1 MEKTFEYR
9 YFSLPPQDIA
19 YLRFILES
27 YDGLCFMRTLDNR
40 SGVVEVAWSAS
51 QSNDAQRLLA
61 ALQKEIAL
69 CEISQP
75 AEIAPL

>member
-40 SGVVEVAWSAS
+40 SGVIEIAWPPS
-51 QSNDAQRLLA
+51 QRDDAQQLLA
-61 ALQKEIAL
+61 ALHEEIAL
-69 CEISQP
+69 HQIPPPEKVP
-75 AEIAPL
+75 PL

>member
-1 MEKTFEYR
+1 MENTFEYR

-40 SGVVEVAWSAS
+40 SGVIEVAWPVS
-51 QSNDAQRLLA
+51 QRADAQQLLA
-61 ALQKEIAL
+61 ALQEEITL
-69 CEISQP
+69 Y
-75 AEIAPL
+75 EIAPPEEIPPL

>member
-1 MEKTFEYR
+1 MKKTFEYR

-40 SGVVEVAWSAS
+40 SGVLEVAWPAS
-51 QSNDAQRLLA
+51 QRADAQQLLA
-61 ALQKEIAL
+61 ALQEEVALHQIPPPEI
-69 CEISQP
+69 IP
-75 AEIAPL
+75 PL